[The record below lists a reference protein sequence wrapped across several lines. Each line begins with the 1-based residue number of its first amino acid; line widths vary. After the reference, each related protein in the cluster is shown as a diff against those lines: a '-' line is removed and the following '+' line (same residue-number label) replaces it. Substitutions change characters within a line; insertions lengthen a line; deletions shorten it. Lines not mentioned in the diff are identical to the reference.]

1 MTAISGGFSADI
13 RSIIPDVVKFL
24 VRWHQNLKSN
34 LAPILTDHILYRV
47 VTGIL
52 VAAPEEIKRSES
64 SFVTLAETLEV
75 FQQTLSMS
83 SLQVLHSFIGSLEN
97 WPTLSTYS

>member
-1 MTAISGGFSADI
+1 MTAISGGFSSDI
-13 RSIIPDVVKFL
+13 QAIVPDVVKFL

-52 VAAPEEIKRSES
+52 VAAPEEINRFES
-64 SFVTLAETLEV
+64 SLITPGENL
-75 FQQTLSMS
+75 
-83 SLQVLHSFIGSLEN
+83 VLICLEN
-97 WPTLSTYS
+97 DLT